1 MANTFNNNA
10 VTSVGTTPTEL
21 YSTGVGTKATVIG
34 INVANIL
41 TQTVTCDIIFEDE
54 LTQPYFIVKGAV
66 IPAGSSLAAIGGD
79 QKLALNEN
87 NRILV
92 NADNPNAIDAIISVL
107 EIT

>member
-10 VTSVGTTPTEL
+10 ITSVGVTPTEL
-21 YSTGVGTKATVIG
+21 YGTDVGTKATVIG
-34 INVANIL
+34 INIANLL

-54 LTQPYFIVKGAV
+54 LTQPFFIVKGAV
-66 IPAGSSLAAIGGD
+66 IPPGSSLAAIGGD
-79 QKLALNEN
+79 QKLVLNGN

>member
-10 VTSVGTTPTEL
+10 ITSVGVTPTEL
-21 YSTGVGTKATVIG
+21 YATGPATKATVIG
-34 INVANIL
+34 INVANL
-41 TQTVTCDIIFEDE
+41 LQQTVTCDIIYEDE
-54 LTQPYFIVKGAV
+54 LTQPFFIVKGAV
-66 IPAGSSLAAIGGD
+66 IPQGSSLAAIGGD
-79 QKLALNEN
+79 QKLVLNGN